1 MSDPFVQL
9 RTATD
14 SSANEP
20 AASFA
25 EQLRRRVDDVT
36 AGTDAAPR
44 RWHLAQLNLGLFKE
58 SLDHPDM
65 APFVAGLDR
74 INEMAELSPGFVW
87 RLKDEDGNSSSFVE
101 VPGAVDP
108 LTASN
113 LTVWEDLES
122 LWNFVYKTDHVA
134 YLRRRAEWFRHS
146 DKPLTVAWWTPAGT
160 LPTIHEACRRLE
172 HFQDHGA
179 SDIGFGLGRTIPDPP
194 SFGA

>member
-101 VPGAVDP
+101 VPGAMDP

-122 LWNFVYKTDHVA
+122 LWNFVYKTDLAFARPHLVG
-134 YLRRRAEWFRHS
+134 LSRISFLQS
-146 DKPLTVAWWTPAGT
+146 
-160 LPTIHEACRRLE
+160 
-172 HFQDHGA
+172 
-179 SDIGFGLGRTIPDPP
+179 SLGRGLRP
-194 SFGA
+194 STFKSGAPGH